1 MTSFN
6 LNYLLKSQSSN
17 AITMAVRASAY
28 EFCGNAVQSTAES
41 FRETV
46 FQDKPKLYKVKD
58 MEVTF
63 VGKIKV
69 IFSPWHS
76 R

>member
-6 LNYLLKSQSSN
+6 LNYLLKSQSSI
-17 AITMAVRASAY
+17 AITRTVRASAY
-28 EFCGNAVQSTAES
+28 EFCGNTVQSRLRV

-69 IFSPWHS
+69 IFSP
-76 R
+76 

>member
-1 MTSFN
+1 MNFVGTQFSPR
-6 LNYLLKSQSSN
+6 LR
-17 AITMAVRASAY
+17 V
-28 EFCGNAVQSTAES
+28 

-69 IFSPWHS
+69 ILVPDTAGEGKGKGAGG
-76 R
+76 